1 VTYRIEEQQQI
12 ATVKMQR
19 LELPLLASLLLL
31 LLPGILTLS
40 QQVSTAEVK
49 IVHYQPEQVHLAFG
63 GECFIAFG
71 IM

>member
-1 VTYRIEEQQQI
+1 VTYRLEEQQQI

>member
-12 ATVKMQR
+12 ATVKMQS

-63 GECFIAFG
+63 GECFVAFG

>member
-1 VTYRIEEQQQI
+1 
-12 ATVKMQR
+12 MQR